1 MSDNEKSWELL
12 KKFWAN
18 NIRKNYKKI
27 SLAVGTFLNILVGWV
42 FFGLCETIPGASPL
56 WIGIIA
62 VSTVLVF
69 SFFGTKKNGNG
80 YRISPTKKIIKV
92 LEQNPMIRNAVEREV
107 RKMDREDREHFFNND
122 LKHE

>member
-1 MSDNEKSWELL
+1 LSKNESFWELI

-18 NIRKNYKKI
+18 NIRTNYKKI
-27 SLAVGTFLNILVGWV
+27 SIALGTFLNIAIGW
-42 FFGLCETIPGASPL
+42 FFFEMCEIAPDFSPI

-62 VSTVLVF
+62 VTTILVF

-92 LEQNPMIRNAVEREV
+92 LEQNPIIRDAVEREV
-107 RKMDREDREHFFNND
+107 KRMDEEDREQFFNND
-122 LKHE
+122 LKHK